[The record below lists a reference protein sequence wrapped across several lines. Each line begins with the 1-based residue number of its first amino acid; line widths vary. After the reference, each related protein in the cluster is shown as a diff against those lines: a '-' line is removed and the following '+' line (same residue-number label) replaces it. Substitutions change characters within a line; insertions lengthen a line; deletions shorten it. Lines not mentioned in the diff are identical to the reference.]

1 MGELIEANNDATLEE
16 LTELFKEKTGVKISR
31 ATMGRMTQ
39 RLKMSVKKKF
49 YPDEKETATM
59 QKLRL
64 ELWEKIRDIRL
75 EDLVFIDEAGVNLT
89 MVRLYA
95 RALKGRR
102 AYGSRPHKRGKNV
115 SMIGAIALTR
125 VVAFFEV
132 WGAVDGIT
140 FEAFIVRKLIPK
152 L

>member
-1 MGELIEANNDATLEE
+1 
-16 LTELFKEKTGVKISR
+16 
-31 ATMGRMTQ
+31 
-39 RLKMSVKKKF
+39 
-49 YPDEKETATM
+49 M

-64 ELWEKIRDIRL
+64 EFWEKIRDIRL

-102 AYGSRPHKRGKNV
+102 AYGSRPHKREKNV

-152 L
+152 LWRGACVVLDNCSIHKGKRLEKALQKAGVKLPKFAALFPRFFPN